1 MQSLGIDISDR
12 QVAGVLLE
20 RQRKSVAL
28 KACLSLPLGD
38 GQDPAEQVSLLC
50 RQLDWREGVAVCG
63 MPLSLFSVRNVV
75 LPFRDTKKI
84 AQALPF
90 ELEEQLL
97 VPVDSLITDFI
108 VSKKDEAGNM
118 VVAFAMERAV
128 LENLLA
134 QSSTAIDL
142 DIVTP
147 AIIPLAMQLARLGKV
162 RSNFI
167 LIHADQHSSTM
178 VLVLNGQ
185 PLFFRHLSSPEPMIV
200 RPPFHFNGGQVE
212 VSDAAAAAT
221 CIQLFCHSI
230 EQSLQYFRIEHKESG
245 HPERVILTGPLAA
258 VESVGEHIA
267 AALSLPVEV
276 PDLMAANAIF
286 CPETLQPHWHG
297 SLYDR
302 ALALAMQGFKRPEV
316 NFRKEHFAKKR
327 NFFTS
332 RRHIQGAVAAVA
344 VLVIGLLGVLWY
356 DYHTLRQRDQSLG
369 EEMTAIFQ
377 QTFPGVTKVR
387 DPFVEMQARVKSAT
401 GPASPPPLLQ
411 GNKRILGLLAD
422 ISERIPA
429 TLAIRVNRLTVDR
442 EAMAIKGTTDT
453 FNAVETMKSVLAA
466 SPRFKSVQ
474 IVSAT
479 ADKDKKNG
487 GVRFELQLQLE
498 GL

>member
-1 MQSLGIDISDR
+1 MQTLGIDISDR
-12 QVAGVLLE
+12 HVTGVLLE
-20 RQRKSVAL
+20 QQRKAVTL
-28 KACLSLPLGD
+28 KACLSLPLWG
-38 GQDPAEQVSLLC
+38 GQYPAEQVTLLC
-50 RQLDWREGVAVCG
+50 QQLDWREGVAVCG
-63 MPLSLFSVRNVV
+63 LPLSLFSVRNVT

-97 VPVDSLITDFI
+97 VPVDTLITDFI
-108 VSKKDEAGNM
+108 VRKKDEAGNM
-118 VVAFAMERAV
+118 VVAFATERAF

-134 QSSTAIDL
+134 QTRGTIDL

-147 AIIPLAMQLARLGKV
+147 AVIPLAMQLARLGKV
-162 RSNFI
+162 RSSFI
-167 LIHADQHSSTM
+167 LIHADQQSSTM

-185 PLFFRHLSSPEPMIV
+185 PLFFRHLSYPEQMIV
-200 RPPFHFNGGQVE
+200 LPPFHFNEGRVE
-212 VSDAAAAAT
+212 VSDAGAAAV
-221 CIQLFCHSI
+221 CIQLFCRSI
-230 EQSLQYFRIEHKESG
+230 EQSLQYFRIEHKELD
-245 HPERVILTGPLAA
+245 HPERIILTGPLAA
-258 VESVGEHIA
+258 VESVGEQIA
-267 AALSLPVEV
+267 AALSLPVEL

-286 CPETLQPHWHG
+286 CPEILQPQWHG
-297 SLYDR
+297 PLYDR
-302 ALALAMQGFKRPEV
+302 ALALALQGFKRPEV

-327 NFFTS
+327 NFFKS
-332 RRHIQGAVAAVA
+332 RRHIQGAMAAVA
-344 VLVIGLLGVLWY
+344 MLVVSLLGALWY
-356 DYHTLRQRDQSLG
+356 NYHALQQRDQSLG

-422 ISERIPA
+422 ISGRIPA
-429 TLAIRVNRLTVDR
+429 TLAVRVNRLAIDR
-442 EAMAIKGTTDT
+442 ETMAIKGTTDT
-453 FNAVETMKSVLAA
+453 FNAVETMKSALAA

-479 ADKDKKNG
+479 ADKDKKNS